1 MTIEIQQVI
10 VHELIKEAKKSF
22 DFSKPYHLRKTPLD
36 KSNQTVIKLINEIS
50 SLYGSKGNSA
60 HYGIFKE
67 ELTEQGP
74 IPSKFEEYSLIQ
86 ENSLDQFVSFSI
98 DVMKQLVKTAQEE
111 PWSSGGFIVFCD
123 YAINNNHFFLISMLK
138 KKNGVTISDN
148 LEPEEMIHLDLSKIH
163 QAARINFDLYQKYKE
178 ANESERVDLSYLSF
192 VSKGVGQSASAYFIA
207 ALGCDKS
214 LAAAKATK
222 KLPSE
227 VKKFFNKKAELKE
240 NANKFRQEIIA
251 YLSRQALNNH
261 SAKLSDVEAIATSH
275 MTYLDDERR
284 DLYVQ
289 ELMTHL
295 NSEKVRIPTEF
306 VVSER
311 SLKEI
316 KNLSYKGEDIG
327 FSFEINLL
335 GATADDDVWYDE
347 ASGRLSFTNLPPDLR
362 TKLSQAVKDN
372 LKLRRSEDSN
382 E

>member
-1 MTIEIQQVI
+1 MEIQQVI